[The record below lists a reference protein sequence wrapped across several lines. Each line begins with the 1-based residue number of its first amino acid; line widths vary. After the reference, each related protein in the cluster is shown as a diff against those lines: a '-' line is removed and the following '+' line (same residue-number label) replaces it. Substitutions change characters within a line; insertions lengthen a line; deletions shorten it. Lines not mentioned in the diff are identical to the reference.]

1 MSKSVPVVKLT
12 NPDRVVRFD
21 FECFA
26 RIEEALDTTVSALI
40 DQFRTFNALPASEL
54 AKPEKERRAPTAEEQ
69 AAAAKR
75 VSIGM
80 VAKFVAAC
88 FGVDLEL
95 LSEIVPANR
104 LIGVFGELSVGFGQA
119 IEAFG
124 SEDSPHPS
132 ATQAASDGAVPGH
145 ELNAAFVH
153 EN

>member
-12 NPDRVVRFD
+12 NPDRTVKFD

-26 RIEEALDTTVSALI
+26 RIEDTLDTTVSALI
-40 DQFRTFNALPASEL
+40 DTFRTFNALPASEL

-69 AAAAKR
+69 ADAAKR

-88 FGVDLEL
+88 LNLDLDEL
-95 LSEIVPANR
+95 SDLVPANR
-104 LIGVFGELSVGFGQA
+104 LIGVFGELSGGFGQA

-124 SEDSPHPS
+124 SEDAPHPS
-132 ATQAASDGAVPGH
+132 ATQAGSDGAVPGH
-145 ELNAAFVH
+145 ESNAGLVH
-153 EN
+153 SN